1 MANTEENNEQQDQLE
16 IVESKFGKT
25 EQYIEENRNRIF
37 TVIAV
42 IAIIILGFMAY
53 QKYIKK
59 PKEEKAAAQM
69 FQAENYF
76 ERDSF
81 NLALNGDGNYPG
93 FVKIMSEYSGTK
105 AGNNAKYYAGICYF
119 HTKEY
124 DKAIECLNG
133 FSADDESLNPIAKG
147 LIGDCWMEKGD
158 IAKAQKY
165 YKDAVK
171 AAKGN
176 TFVAPIYLNKLGKS
190 FEKQSNWQEALNA
203 YTTIKKEYP
212 SSNESR
218 TIDRSIEYMNIK
230 LGK

>member
-1 MANTEENNEQQDQLE
+1 MANKEKNEQQDQLE

-25 EQYIEENRNRIF
+25 EQYIEENRNMIF

-42 IAIIILGFMAY
+42 IALIILGFMAY
-53 QKYIKK
+53 QKYVKK

-133 FSADDESLNPIAKG
+133 FSADDESLNPISKG

-171 AAKGN
+171 AANGN

-212 SSNESR
+212 SSNEGR
-218 TIDRSIEYMNIK
+218 TIDRSIEFMNIK

>member
-93 FVKIMSEYSGTK
+93 FVKIMSEY
-105 AGNNAKYYAGICYF
+105 
-119 HTKEY
+119 
-124 DKAIECLNG
+124 
-133 FSADDESLNPIAKG
+133 
-147 LIGDCWMEKGD
+147 
-158 IAKAQKY
+158 
-165 YKDAVK
+165 
-171 AAKGN
+171 
-176 TFVAPIYLNKLGKS
+176 
-190 FEKQSNWQEALNA
+190 
-203 YTTIKKEYP
+203 
-212 SSNESR
+212 
-218 TIDRSIEYMNIK
+218 
-230 LGK
+230 